1 MSFLCQREAWRS
13 CSLLVIGLKQHKPL
27 SWDRSW
33 WRNTAGARLFHIVGR
48 VGTHRFSSRL
58 PSLQNPNK
66 PIFAGEITSSLSV
79 VGQHSHYIILY
90 CYGWKAVS
98 AATCPG
104 SEHRINL
111 LRFPSSFLL
120 FLKRLCG
127 LPGIRSLLQ
136 QDAFSSQSA
145 LRCLCL
151 ARQGQES
158 SPQG

>member
-48 VGTHRFSSRL
+48 VGTHRSSSRL

-90 CYGWKAVS
+90 CCGWKAVS